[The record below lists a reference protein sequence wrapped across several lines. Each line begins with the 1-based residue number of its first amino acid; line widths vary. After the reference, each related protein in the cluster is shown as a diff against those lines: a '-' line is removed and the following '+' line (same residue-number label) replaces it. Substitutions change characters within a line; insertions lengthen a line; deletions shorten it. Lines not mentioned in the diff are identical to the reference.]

1 MESVDLFCQG
11 EGIGEIVHIE
21 LELDATFAHLK
32 ARLAEEYRISE
43 DALLFIED
51 EDEPIDE
58 TVLVKDRAT
67 AKGLKVHIHRCRHV
81 KVTVMFN
88 GKTAECHFAPS
99 ATVAR
104 VKRWAAEKEFGMS
117 EDEAGE
123 HVLQVAGTHERPAPG
138 THIGALT
145 DDKADSVSFDLVPDE
160 RVNGAVKG
168 VA

>member
-1 MESVDLFCQG
+1 MKSIDLFCQG

-21 LELDATFAHLK
+21 LDLDATFALLK
-32 ARLAEEYRISE
+32 ARLAEEYPIPE

-51 EDEPIDE
+51 EDDPIDG

-67 AKGLKVHIHRCRHV
+67 ATGLKVHIHRCRHV
-81 KVTVMFN
+81 KVNVMFN
-88 GKTAECHFAPS
+88 GKTAESHFPPS

-104 VKRWAAEKEFGMS
+104 VKHWAAEKEFGMS

-123 HVLQVAGTHERPAPG
+123 HVLQVAGTHDRPAPG

-160 RVNGAVKG
+160 RVNGAANG
-168 VA
+168 VG

>member
-1 MESVDLFCQG
+1 MKSIDLFCQG

-21 LELDATFAHLK
+21 LELEATFALLK
-32 ARLAEEYRISE
+32 ARLTEMYPIPE

-51 EDEPIDE
+51 EDGPIDE

-67 AKGLKVHIHRCRHV
+67 ATGLKVHIHRCRHV

-88 GKTAECHFAPS
+88 GKTVECHFAPS

-123 HVLQVAGTHERPAPG
+123 HVLQIAGTHDRPAPG
-138 THIGALT
+138 THIGSLT
-145 DDKADSVSFDLVPDE
+145 NDKTDSLSFDLVPDE
-160 RVNGAVKG
+160 RVNGAAG
-168 VA
+168 DVA

>member
-1 MESVDLFCQG
+1 MKSVDLFCQG

-21 LELDATFAHLK
+21 LELDATFSVLK
-32 ARLAEEYRISE
+32 ARLTEEYRIPD
-43 DALLFIED
+43 DALLFSED

-58 TVLVKDRAT
+58 SVLVKDHAT

-88 GKTAECHFAPS
+88 GKTVECHFPPS

-123 HVLQVAGTHERPAPG
+123 HVLQVAGY
-138 THIGALT
+138 
-145 DDKADSVSFDLVPDE
+145 SVS
-160 RVNGAVKG
+160 G
-168 VA
+168 